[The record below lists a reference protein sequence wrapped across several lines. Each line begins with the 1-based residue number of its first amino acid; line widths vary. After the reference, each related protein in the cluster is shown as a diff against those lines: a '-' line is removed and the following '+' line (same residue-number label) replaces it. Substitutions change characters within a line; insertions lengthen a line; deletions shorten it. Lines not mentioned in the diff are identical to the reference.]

1 MSRIDKFES
10 IFDSD
15 LPDPFTEEEFLA
27 LDLFEKGCAV
37 VEIVLGWK
45 LTGGLCLTRNPGD
58 HEITYMKPYYKEN
71 MLGEKTFWYPIED
84 VGDGNR
90 GFRPTSVLLNA
101 VKVAE
106 RAMLLHGWELNLVR
120 LPQDYWIVRV
130 VDLASDFI
138 PVMTWK
144 AVATHKKLPMAICLA
159 LLKASGKMKEPFV
172 DPFVDEVSLKTKPDY
187 VPEPLIYEPENYVR
201 KKK

>member
-1 MSRIDKFES
+1 MPRIDKFDS

-15 LPDPFTEEEFLA
+15 LSDPFTEEEFLA

-45 LTGGLCLTRNPGD
+45 LTGSLCLTQNPED
-58 HEITYMKPYYKEN
+58 HEISYMKPYYEEN
-71 MLGEKTFWYPIED
+71 MLGEKTLWYPVEE
-84 VGDGNR
+84 VGDGIR

-106 RAMLLHGWELNLVR
+106 LAMLQHGWELNLVR
-120 LPQDYWIVRV
+120 LPQGYWIVRV
-130 VDLASDFI
+130 VDLAADFI
-138 PVMTWK
+138 PVMSWK
-144 AVATHKKLPMAICLA
+144 SVARHKKLPTAICLA

-172 DPFVDEVSLKTKPDY
+172 D
-187 VPEPLIYEPENYVR
+187 VR
-201 KKK
+201 NEICNE